1 LNNKIKQYNKKQNTK
16 IKKGNKGKTKQDLEN
31 KNKMRLSQS
40 KKDKIAEQ
48 VLSFLYQNFPKQ
60 PFTAEIARE
69 IARDEEFIK
78 KILFQLKEKGL
89 VIPIRKN
96 PKGQVFSRRLKW
108 RLTNK
113 VYDIYHSKQSQ

>member
-1 LNNKIKQYNKKQNTK
+1 
-16 IKKGNKGKTKQDLEN
+16 
-31 KNKMRLSQS
+31 MRLSQE

-48 VLSFLYQNFPKQ
+48 ILLFLYHSFPKQ

-78 KILFQLKEKGL
+78 SLLFQLKEKHF
-89 VIPIRKN
+89 VILIRKN
-96 PKGQVFSRRLKW
+96 KKGQTFTRRLKW
-108 RLTNK
+108 RLANK

>member
-1 LNNKIKQYNKKQNTK
+1 MKI
-16 IKKGNKGKTKQDLEN
+16 
-31 KNKMRLSQS
+31 SQT
-40 KKDKIAEQ
+40 KKDRIIEQ
-48 VLSFLYQNFPKQ
+48 ILSFLYHSFPNQ

-78 KILFQLKEKGL
+78 NMLFEIRAKGL

-96 PKGQVFSRRLKW
+96 SKGEIFSRRLRW

-113 VYDIYHSKQSQ
+113 VYDIYSQKNKN